1 MIIQKRVRARSK
13 NQVWNIKRFYR
24 NVKRI
29 SVGLA
34 SKAMKAISLDN
45 DDFDLEEQ
53 VKLAF
58 AGVFGALVITVL
70 ILLVFLAG
78 GN

>member
-1 MIIQKRVRARSK
+1 MIIQKRVRARNK
-13 NQVWNIKRFYR
+13 NQVWNIKRFYK

-53 VKLAF
+53 FKLAI
-58 AGVFGALVITVL
+58 AGLGGAVILTVI
-70 ILLVFLAG
+70 ILLVFLEG